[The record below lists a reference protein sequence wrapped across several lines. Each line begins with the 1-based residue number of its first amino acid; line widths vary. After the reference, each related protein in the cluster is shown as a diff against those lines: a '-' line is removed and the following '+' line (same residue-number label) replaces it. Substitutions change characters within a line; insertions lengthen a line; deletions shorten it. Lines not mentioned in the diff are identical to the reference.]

1 MHPQVEKINVKR
13 CYVSMFS
20 AEQSL
25 VENFSIP
32 KSRGSGDF
40 SIQFT
45 CFAWNPETLVAE
57 GFLDFNDQIWTT
69 AIHDRLAELG
79 ARSIE
84 VMTFQHNDN
93 NHSAASALNRVISTA
108 KTEGFMEVVKG
119 NCNPKLLAKLDELRE
134 LEKKPT
140 TEFDEKTQAALK
152 MSLGEIKDS
161 MATKEALSHLEEI
174 TQAKSDEIR
183 SSFVEMK
190 EKIQVDYKETITRQA
205 VTITDQALTIMSQQ
219 EANSKLNECLV
230 INDRKTIGLER
241 QNEGQRFIIAK
252 LNAERDHTA
261 KETKE
266 KDLIILQLTKE
277 IHCLRNQSVATGM
290 GDDNTG
296 ILNQYK
302 ELLAEF
308 KAGMKRKH
316 E

>member
-1 MHPQVEKINVKR
+1 MHPQMEKVHVKR

-57 GFLDFNDQIWTT
+57 GFLDFNEQIWTT
-69 AIHDRLAELG
+69 TIHDRLAELG

-174 TQAKSDEIR
+174 TQANADDIK
-183 SSFVEMK
+183 SSFV
-190 EKIQVDYKETITRQA
+190 KIDDNYKETIIRQA
-205 VTITDQALTIMSQQ
+205 AIIEAQQDANAKLNHHLVTI
-219 EANSKLNECLV
+219 
-230 INDRKTIGLER
+230 DRKLMER
-241 QNEGQRFIIAK
+241 DEKINSQAFIIAK
-252 LNAERDHTA
+252 LNADVRQKEEKISQFHSVIEKKNQVILHLTGKKPHHGGAVQEACTSILDHF
-261 KETKE
+261 KET
-266 KDLIILQLTKE
+266 
-277 IHCLRNQSVATGM
+277 
-290 GDDNTG
+290 
-296 ILNQYK
+296 
-302 ELLAEF
+302 LAEF